1 MLQALSPLL
10 AGLLSFGSMLKYN
23 GGGGEAEMGGGS
35 QKVLT
40 SSYKLIVL
48 GCNVQGGDCSEQ

>member
-10 AGLLSFGSMLKYN
+10 AGLLSFGSTLKYN
-23 GGGGEAEMGGGS
+23 GGEAEMGEGS